1 MTRGQRNNNPLNI
14 RRTADRWYGMSPKQ
28 TDREFIVFVNLEYGI
43 RAAIKLI
50 RRYIQHYSCD
60 SVRKIIYRWAPPCEN
75 DTESYIAYV
84 TTKVGIM
91 ESEHIKHDDMKTICK
106 IISAM
111 AQVES
116 QMKIPA
122 EDIQRVW
129 NNYFWSK

>member
-14 RRTADRWYGMSPKQ
+14 RRTADRWYGMSPEQ
-28 TDREFIVFVNLEYGI
+28 TDREFIVFDKLEYGI

-50 RRYIQHYSCD
+50 SRYILHYSCN

-91 ESEHIKHDDMKTICK
+91 ESEHIKHNDISTICK

-116 QMKIPA
+116 QMKIS
-122 EDIQRVW
+122 EKDVRRVW
-129 NNYFWSK
+129 NIYF

>member
-1 MTRGQRNNNPLNI
+1 MTRGERNNNPLNI
-14 RRTADRWYGMSPKQ
+14 RRTADKWFGMSSEQ
-28 TDREFIVFVNLEYGI
+28 TDREFIVFESLEYGI

-84 TTKVGIM
+84 TTKVGILH
-91 ESEHIKHDDMKTICK
+91 SEHIGHNDRWTICQ

-116 QMKIPA
+116 QMKIPY
-122 EDIQRVW
+122 EEIKDVW
-129 NNYFWSK
+129 IKYF

>member
-1 MTRGQRNNNPLNI
+1 
-14 RRTADRWYGMSPKQ
+14 MSQEQ
-28 TDREFIVFVNLEYGI
+28 TDREFIVFKSLEYGI

-50 RRYIQHYSCD
+50 RRYVLHYSCD

-91 ESEHIKHDDMKTICK
+91 ESEHIKHNEMRKICK

-116 QMKIPA
+116 QMKIPT
-122 EDIQRVW
+122 EDIQDVW
-129 NNYFWSK
+129 MKYF